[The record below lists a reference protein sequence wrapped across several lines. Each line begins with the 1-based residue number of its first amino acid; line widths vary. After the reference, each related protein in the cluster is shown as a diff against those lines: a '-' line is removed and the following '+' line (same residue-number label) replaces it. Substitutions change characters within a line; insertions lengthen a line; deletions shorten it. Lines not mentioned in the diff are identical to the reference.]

1 MFQFSAFLR
10 AAFAMRA
17 VNPIVETSE
26 KTKIERTARQTFR
39 PESASGRFP
48 SRVSY
53 IWLKREEATN
63 REFKYSIS
71 LWENTHLRGIGAACH
86 VFSMIFKFFFS
97 PFFLPLCT
105 IYVKKHGRAYGKK
118 WAQERGTDT
127 QWGRRAG
134 TNMEP
139 SGGIW
144 DFRRWLCSRKRR
156 FSSWRTFN
164 SSVVSLHARCL
175 GKCFRSLGHEENESE
190 INLITSRGR
199 PGEAVHGKKRRSY
212 TKTADVGHHQTS
224 GRCSSEIIVLYW

>member
-17 VNPIVETSE
+17 VNPIDETSE

-53 IWLKREEATN
+53 IWLKCEEATN

-86 VFSMIFKFFFS
+86 VFSMIFQFFRLS
-97 PFFLPLCT
+97 FLLCVRFMWRST
-105 IYVKKHGRAYGKK
+105 VGLMGKSELRNVEQTHNEAGERA
-118 WAQERGTDT
+118 QT
-127 QWGRRAG
+127 
-134 TNMEP
+134 
-139 SGGIW
+139 SLGGIW
-144 DFRRWLCSRKRR
+144 DFRRWLGSRKR

-164 SSVVSLHARCL
+164 SSVSPCSMP
-175 GKCFRSLGHEENESE
+175 GKMFSFAWRMSRK
-190 INLITSRGR
+190 LI
-199 PGEAVHGKKRRSY
+199 
-212 TKTADVGHHQTS
+212 
-224 GRCSSEIIVLYW
+224 